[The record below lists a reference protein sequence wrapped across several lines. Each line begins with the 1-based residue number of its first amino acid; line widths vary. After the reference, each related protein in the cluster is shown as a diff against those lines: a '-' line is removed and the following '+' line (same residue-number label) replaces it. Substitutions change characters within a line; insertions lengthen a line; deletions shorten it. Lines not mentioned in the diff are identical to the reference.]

1 MSELATAARPYA
13 RAAFEFA
20 DERAAVAQWSATL
33 AALAAIVADE
43 TVARL
48 VRDPRLSAPRVA
60 DLINGAL
67 GDVLDAPPSAHVC
80 NFVRLLADNRRL
92 ALAAPLAELFEE
104 YRAAAEQRVSAEIVS
119 AFALDQAQQDSIRE
133 ALSRRLGKSVDVACR
148 VDASLLAGAV
158 VRAGDWVIDG
168 SLKSR
173 LAKLAAAI
181 NR

>member
-1 MSELATAARPYA
+1 MSELVTAARPYA

-20 DERAAVAQWSATL
+20 DEHGAIARWSGAL
-33 AALAAIVADE
+33 AALAAIAVDE

-48 VRDPRLSAPRVA
+48 VRDPRQPPAHVA

-67 GDVLDAPPSAHVC
+67 GAVLDAPPSDHVR
-80 NFVRLLADNRRL
+80 NFVRLLAENRRL
-92 ALAAPLAELFEE
+92 ALAVPLAELFEE
-104 YRAAAEQRVSAEIVS
+104 YRAAAEQRVGAEIIS

-133 ALSRRLGKSVDVACR
+133 ALSRRMGKDVDVTCR

-173 LAKLAAAI
+173 LAKLAVEMG
-181 NR
+181 R